1 MLLIP
6 RPYQV
11 ECFETFKE
19 RIDKVQR
26 GGLIVLPT
34 GAGKSLTM
42 ADIAKWWLANRKG
55 GVGIASHR
63 VELVKQNANE
73 FDEHFGRKGACFKDL
88 GNEFRMS
95 PEDWDSVRRGG
106 VVSFTI
112 QTPQNNRMRRAGAIS

>member
-42 ADIAKWWLANRKG
+42 ADIEEWDGTKWVVKG
-55 GVGIASHR
+55 YPFPPKEA
-63 VELVKQNANE
+63 
-73 FDEHFGRKGACFKDL
+73 
-88 GNEFRMS
+88 
-95 PEDWDSVRRGG
+95 
-106 VVSFTI
+106 SFTCKTTTESDESI
-112 QTPQNNRMRRAGAIS
+112 PHCRSMVPGILH